1 MMMRRR
7 KQMKKLG
14 EPPRKVQ
21 RRTNDPEAE
30 EITQNPPV
38 KDTAS
43 EMGKDGAEPRQETT
57 ARVSKQ
63 TRAQKRE
70 KRELRTKKR
79 KEREENKKKKKKA
92 TEDRMKLLGELRT
105 KNQPKILSWT
115 VRQVGVSQR
124 TPKGGRK
131 GIG

>member
-1 MMMRRR
+1 MRTHHNPKEREPPTSR

-57 ARVSKQ
+57 ARVSK
-63 TRAQKRE
+63 
-70 KRELRTKKR
+70 
-79 KEREENKKKKKKA
+79 
-92 TEDRMKLLGELRT
+92 
-105 KNQPKILSWT
+105 
-115 VRQVGVSQR
+115 
-124 TPKGGRK
+124 
-131 GIG
+131 